1 MTRLTRSKWFLP
13 AFCVALGG
21 VFLAAQ
27 WAGGDP
33 RAGVYAL
40 VFMTALGLAILL
52 GGRSEMVRGLRGDA
66 QDERFR
72 TIDVHASAFSGFVLI
87 VTLIVLAVTQM
98 ARGDDID
105 PYGQLL
111 VVAGVSYVVA
121 LAFMHW
127 RG

>member
-13 AFCVALGG
+13 AFCVLLGG
-21 VFLAAQ
+21 AFLVAQ
-27 WAGGDP
+27 WLGGNP
-33 RAGVYAL
+33 RQGVYAL
-40 VFMTALGLAILL
+40 ALMVALGLAILF
-52 GGRSEMVRGLRGDA
+52 GGRSETLRGFRGDA
-66 QDERFR
+66 RDERFR
-72 TIDVHASAFSGFVLI
+72 TIDVHAGAFAGFVLI
-87 VTLIVLAVTQM
+87 VTLVVLALIRM

-111 VVAGVSYVVA
+111 AAAGVSYVVA

>member
-1 MTRLTRSKWFLP
+1 MKRLTRSRWFLP
-13 AFCVALGG
+13 AFCVVLGCA
-21 VFLAAQ
+21 FLAAQ
-27 WAGGDP
+27 WWGGDP

-40 VFMTALGLAILL
+40 AFMVALGLAILL
-52 GGRSEMVRGLRGDA
+52 GGRSETVRGLRGDA
-66 QDERFR
+66 RDERFR
-72 TIDVHASAFSGFVLI
+72 TIDIHAGAFAGFVLVI
-87 VTLIVLAVTQM
+87 TLVILTLTQL

-111 VVAGVSYVVA
+111 AVGGVSYVA